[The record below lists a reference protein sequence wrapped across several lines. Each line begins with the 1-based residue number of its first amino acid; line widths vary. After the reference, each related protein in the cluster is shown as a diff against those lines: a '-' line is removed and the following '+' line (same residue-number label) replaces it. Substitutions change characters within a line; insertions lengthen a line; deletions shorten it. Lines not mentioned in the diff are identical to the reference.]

1 MLVATCR
8 ASASRG
14 STFRPPQ
21 LAALSFWVFSIS
33 VPQQKVL
40 HDKLAMAQW
49 KRRAAATTRYLADID
64 LSDQIRF

>member
-1 MLVATCR
+1 
-8 ASASRG
+8 
-14 STFRPPQ
+14 